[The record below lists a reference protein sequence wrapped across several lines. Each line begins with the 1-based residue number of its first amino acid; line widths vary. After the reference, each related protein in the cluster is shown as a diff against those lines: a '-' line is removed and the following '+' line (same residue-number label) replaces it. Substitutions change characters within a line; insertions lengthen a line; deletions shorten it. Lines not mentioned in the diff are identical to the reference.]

1 MYEKIFQNR
10 RCSVIMMFFLG
21 SVLLL
26 IFSAMQ
32 KAVLGFDQF
41 ALKGFVIPLLFG
53 GITGAI
59 IGNYIWMVL
68 QLNKKLSGRVEA
80 LESFVPICANCKRIR
95 KQDSDPKKMDSWEQV
110 EIYISQ
116 KTSCQLSHS
125 ICPDCMKKL
134 YGDIKVL

>member
-1 MYEKIFQNR
+1 MYKKIFQNR
-10 RCSVIMMFFLG
+10 RCSVVMMFFLG

-26 IFSAMQ
+26 IFSFIQ
-32 KAVLGFDQF
+32 KTVLGFDQF

-68 QLNKKLSGRVEA
+68 QLNKKLSVRVEA

-95 KQDSDPKKMDSWEQV
+95 QPDSDPKKMDSWEQV
-110 EIYISQ
+110 ETYISR
-116 KTSCQLSHS
+116 KTSYQLSHS
-125 ICPDCMKKL
+125 ICPDCIKKL
-134 YGDIKVL
+134 YGDNNIL